1 MSNPE
6 HNAKTPSAK
15 TGLFAMLGAFLPGP
29 GRGAPSVG
37 PRRRPRLL
45 LVCLAALTAAALSF
59 VLVAP
64 ALAAGPPIVT
74 GGESERETDEYS
86 CESSFQGPI
95 THTSVGGFTG
105 CVNPNGLKATWRFE
119 YATSK
124 EGPWTPVSGDEGSI
138 SQVEAQE
145 AAEEKRGH
153 ASEIFSEAY
162 PMVQRG
168 NFRISSHGMPLT
180 GLSGETTY
188 YFRLAATNSDGSDF
202 GASTSFETELLRP
215 TPEVKEVFNA
225 AATSARVV
233 GLVEPHGFET
243 HWRYEYATSKEGP
256 WTSGAE
262 GTISQA
268 EVEASEAAKEGSPE
282 VDADLT
288 GLTSG
293 TPYYVRLFAEDEP
306 EPGVHK
312 EATSADRSF
321 ETAGPPA
328 ATTFP
333 THALHGEA
341 MRALGF
347 VATDTSLIDEI
358 QTVTVGGG
366 ATGGNFVLCLEGACT
381 TATATGA
388 VTSGSSTVGFSSLP
402 VVKGTGNFKEY
413 DSEITG
419 VVTSAG
425 RFLTGHP
432 ISGPGIPPGTRI
444 GEVRGT
450 TMQISNQAT
459 ASVSGAELTS
469 SGGLPFTEGEAISGA
484 GIPTDTTVAHIEY
497 EPGFAAALTLSA
509 KATESGSVPLTVSLP
524 YNASAGTVHD
534 LLKGLAGMIG
544 EGNLDVS
551 GRAGGPYTIVFGGDL
566 AGKEVPQ
573 LTADSSGLTPSGTVA
588 VATVEDGS
596 SYATRYDVE
605 YVSQAQFGKPG
616 GEGGFAKAESTPEVD
631 FGGGGSGGET
641 VGVDLPG
648 LQPGETYHFRVTA
661 TNTTAG
667 DPVVHGSEQ
676 VLTVPVASSQ
686 GAEGECPNAQL
697 RSEEASAR
705 LPDCRAYEQ
714 ITPVDKEGAMEPFHY
729 GLELQN
735 EGVLVGEDGDHLMLN
750 EPFTQWGSGTG
761 VALSPYFF
769 SRGSESGWQMTAV
782 TLEPEAGLDKYVSE
796 LVSPDL
802 TRLAFSAGW
811 NTGVNASS
819 DIEFKVGSPGG
830 PYVTAASVPR
840 EEANHLGWV
849 AASEDFSKLI
859 LAARD
864 RGLIPG
870 HRTGTTSGA
879 DLYEYSGGELRQV
892 NVTGPS
898 PGVTVGSC
906 GAVIVAGEG
915 EIRENEVSSNED
927 EMHTGA
933 RAVSADGSR
942 VFFEAVPGSD
952 CSEPKHL
959 YMRVNGAETV
969 DLGAVGFLS
978 ANKEGTKV
986 LVEKRSGEAEEI
998 LLYDT
1003 ESATAKDLFTLHED
1017 KVGAP
1022 VEVLVSEDFNV
1033 IYLSSDE
1040 HLTPEAPPSK
1050 ESQGAY
1056 LYRYEIGPETL
1067 RFLFQKTSAISNVSP
1082 DGRYVY
1088 IGSGEVAGLPA
1099 GGLDP
1104 HEVKLKE
1111 GGVVAADLDASQA
1124 FLYDSAENVI
1134 ECVSCASPFDPEPTL
1149 PAFATGEGSGAGH
1162 SLTRDGMPGE
1172 TMFSANGDF
1181 AFFDTPAALV
1191 PQDVNGE
1198 REPEEPSGENPSPSI
1213 SVSSDVYEWR
1223 RNGID
1228 GCGHV
1233 QGCVSLIS
1241 SGREGFRVL
1250 LLGSTESG
1258 SDVFFTTRSQ
1268 LGPNDNDNSLD
1279 IYDARVDGGEPP
1291 LPPRPVECEGDACS
1305 TPFAPPSDLTPSS
1318 ATFQGAGDVGAT
1330 SPEAK
1335 PKPKPGKKTKKKKAK
1350 PKKKGKQGKRA
1361 GKKAKKSNDR
1371 RGR

>member
-1 MSNPE
+1 MSNSE

-15 TGLFAMLGAFLPGP
+15 TGLFVTLGALLPGP
-29 GRGAPSVG
+29 GRGASLAG
-37 PRRRPRLL
+37 RHRCPRLL
-45 LVCLAALTAAALSF
+45 LVSLAALTVAALSF
-59 VLVAP
+59 VPVAP

-74 GGESERETDEYS
+74 GGESEYYTDEYFCQS
-86 CESSFQGPI
+86 GVVGPI

-145 AAEEKRGH
+145 AAEGKRDHDG
-153 ASEIFSEAY
+153 EIFSEAY
-162 PMVQRG
+162 PHAESG
-168 NFRISSHGMPLT
+168 NFRISSHGAPLT
-180 GLSGETTY
+180 GLSGETSY
-188 YFRLAATNSDGSDF
+188 YFRLAATNADGSDS

-215 TPEVKEVFNA
+215 TPHVENVFNV
-225 AATSARVV
+225 AATSVRVV
-233 GLVEPHGFET
+233 GDVEPNGSET
-243 HWRYEYATSKEGP
+243 GMGWRYEYATSKDGP

-262 GTISQA
+262 GTISRA
-268 EVEASEAAKEGSPE
+268 EVEASEAAKEGAPE
-282 VDADLT
+282 VDAELT

-312 EATSADRSF
+312 EATSEDRSF

-347 VATDTSLIDEI
+347 VATDTSPIDEI

-366 ATGGNFVLCLEGACT
+366 ATGGTFELCLEGKCS
-381 TATATGA
+381 TG
-388 VTSGSSTVGFSSLP
+388 
-402 VVKGTGNFKEY
+402 
-413 DSEITG
+413 
-419 VVTSAG
+419 
-425 RFLTGHP
+425 
-432 ISGPGIPPGTRI
+432 
-444 GEVRGT
+444 
-450 TMQISNQAT
+450 
-459 ASVSGAELTS
+459 
-469 SGGLPFTEGEAISGA
+469 
-484 GIPTDTTVAHIEY
+484 
-497 EPGFAAALTLSA
+497 
-509 KATESGSVPLTVSLP
+509 LP
-524 YNASAGTVHD
+524 YNASTGTVTAV
-534 LLKGLAGMIG
+534 LQGLPGIG

-551 GRAGGPYTIVFGGDL
+551 GRAGGPYTILFRGAL

-573 LTADSSGLTPSGTVA
+573 LTADSSGLTPSGSVV

-631 FGGGGSGGET
+631 FGGGGGEA

-686 GAEGECPNAQL
+686 DAEGECPNAQL
-697 RSEEASAR
+697 RSEESSAR

-735 EGVLVGEDGDHLMLN
+735 EGVLVGGDGDHLMLT
-750 EPFTQWGSGTG
+750 EPFAQWGSGTG

-769 SRGSESGWQMTAV
+769 SRGSESGWQMIAS
-782 TLEPEAGLDKYVSE
+782 TLEPEAGLDKYDPE

-802 TRLAFSAGW
+802 TQLAFSAGW
-811 NTGVNASS
+811 NTGVNASP

-892 NVTGPS
+892 NVMGPS

-986 LVEKRSGEAEEI
+986 LVEKRSGEAEEV

-1003 ESATAKDLFTLHED
+1003 ESATTRDLFTLHED

-1050 ESQGAY
+1050 ELDGAY

-1104 HEVKLKE
+1104 YEVKLKE

-1134 ECVSCASPFDPEPTL
+1134 ECVSCASPFDPEPKL

-1198 REPEEPSGENPSPSI
+1198 REPEEPNGENPSPSI

-1233 QGCVSLIS
+1233 QGCLSLIS

-1361 GKKAKKSNDR
+1361 GKKAKKSNVR